1 MEKKNNNMLWKKMAI
16 TFSGIWILQWLIAA
30 YTLDLRFLYGGA
42 VTLLAIAVI
51 AAALDV
57 MKDPKD

>member
-1 MEKKNNNMLWKKMAI
+1 MAI